1 MSCNIWWDWL
11 PFGLDRYLLGFGPLG
26 NILGLLLF
34 FLTLYFIIKLVMSF
48 LPKTNADLDK
58 NHSLEILKARYAKGE
73 ITAED
78 YKRMRDLLAS

>member
-1 MSCNIWWDWL
+1 
-11 PFGLDRYLLGFGPLG
+11 
-26 NILGLLLF
+26 
-34 FLTLYFIIKLVMSF
+34 MSF

-78 YKRMRDLLAS
+78 YKRMRDLLAI